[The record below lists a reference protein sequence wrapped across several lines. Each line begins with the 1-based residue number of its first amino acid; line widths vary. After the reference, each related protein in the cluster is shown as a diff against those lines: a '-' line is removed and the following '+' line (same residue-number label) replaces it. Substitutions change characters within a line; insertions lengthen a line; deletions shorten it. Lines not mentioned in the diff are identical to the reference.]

1 MPASVL
7 EQTAPL
13 KCLFLFFGINSLL
26 YRSKS
31 DCSFCPGCLRVRCL
45 NASMYP
51 PAPMMYQNRMIPRKR
66 KESRLHQPSNQA
78 ERPELPMECILVP
91 QEKDYLGWQRRI
103 AFWCNLGRKNLLP
116 GRKCLSDLIRDSRG
130 GVKVLYKY
138 TGARHSRN
146 SWHLSGGRDKCHL
159 YQTMPSP
166 STHVSPICCLYRV
179 WWIAFMYVSGHIST
193 ELDKMQSVISC
204 NCGMNSSLRLHAL
217 LSSRP
222 LLLNLI

>member
-66 KESRLHQPSNQA
+66 KESRLHQPSNHA

-91 QEKDYLGWQRRI
+91 QEKDYVGWQKRI

-116 GRKCLSDLIRDSRG
+116 GRKCLSDLIRGSRG

-146 SWHLSGGRDKCHL
+146 SGRLSGGCGICGL
-159 YQTMPSP
+159 YQTIRTTP
-166 STHVSPICCLYRV
+166 C
-179 WWIAFMYVSGHIST
+179 
-193 ELDKMQSVISC
+193 SVQAALLFVEGRGLLASSYSISC
-204 NCGMNSSLRLHAL
+204 SIYESHSEAQPQLYHGCIFVSQAHPYLA
-217 LSSRP
+217 P
-222 LLLNLI
+222 TVD